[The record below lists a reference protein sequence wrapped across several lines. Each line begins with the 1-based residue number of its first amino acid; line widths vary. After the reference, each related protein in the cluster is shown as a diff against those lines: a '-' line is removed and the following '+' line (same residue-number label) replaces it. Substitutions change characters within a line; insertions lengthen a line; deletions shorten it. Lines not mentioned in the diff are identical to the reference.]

1 MVILVVLT
9 DKKTPNP
16 RLPAPEEL
24 KCISCWN
31 CVSCAPKSICSWK
44 HWGVSGGERFPA
56 LLAPFCLWMFM
67 DVYGH
72 LQAPKELDCNQM
84 VDDNRSF
91 GHSSVGRIFLLG
103 ALSQWHRVRHGRRS
117 HPCAGVCSVGQQR
130 R

>member
-44 HWGVSGGERFPA
+44 HWGVSGGGA
-56 LLAPFCLWMFM
+56 ISSITGTILFM
-67 DVYGH
+67 DVYGC
-72 LQAPKELDCNQM
+72 LWTFAGSE
-84 VDDNRSF
+84 
-91 GHSSVGRIFLLG
+91 RIGL
-103 ALSQWHRVRHGRRS
+103 
-117 HPCAGVCSVGQQR
+117 
-130 R
+130 